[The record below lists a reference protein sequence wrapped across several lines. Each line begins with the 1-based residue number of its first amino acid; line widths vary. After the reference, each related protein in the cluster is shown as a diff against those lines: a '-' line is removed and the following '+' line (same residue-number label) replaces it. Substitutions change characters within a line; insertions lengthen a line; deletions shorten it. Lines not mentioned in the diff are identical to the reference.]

1 MEILNK
7 AKIKLQKRRFRK
19 AYINY
24 MLYVKSLN
32 CGEQLALFMTSAS
45 NLRTK
50 LEREHKK
57 MKDLDNK
64 CPALN
69 LNLIQ

>member
-32 CGEQLALFMTSAS
+32 CGEQLALFITSAGV
-45 NLRTK
+45 LRLK
-50 LEREHKK
+50 LEKEHKK
-57 MKDLDNK
+57 MQILDKN
-64 CPALN
+64 CPALK